1 MKKIGDYIIYRRDV
15 CKIID
20 YKKINNNDYYVLEP
34 INDNSLRITIPIDNV
49 YIKELMNIT
58 ELEELINNIPNIDI
72 IEEND
77 RNIENKYKELLDSGI
92 HENLIR
98 IIKTTYIRN
107 KNRVDNKKKISERDK
122 HYFDLAEHYLYSE
135 IGILLNKNFED
146 TKKYI
151 VDILEKLK

>member
-1 MKKIGDYIIYRRDV
+1 MKSIGDYIIYRRDV

-34 INDNSLRITIPIDNV
+34 VNDNSLHITIPIDNV

>member
-1 MKKIGDYIIYRRDV
+1 MIIYYELLYQL
-15 CKIID
+15 II
-20 YKKINNNDYYVLEP
+20 
-34 INDNSLRITIPIDNV
+34 
-49 YIKELMNIT
+49 YIKNLMNMN
-58 ELEELINNIPNIDI
+58 ELEELISIIPNIDI

-77 RNIENKYKELLDSGI
+77 RNLENKYKELLDSGI

-98 IIKTTYIRN
+98 IIKTAYLRN